1 MGDLGRA
8 GLFGNL
14 ATQLVARNE
23 LVYRDGKRVVIVR
36 DQSVGQ

>member
-1 MGDLGRA
+1 MDDVCREA
-8 GLFGNL
+8 L
-14 ATQLVARNE
+14 AEICQRNLVARNE